1 MKYFPIYLDL
11 KNKNILFIG
20 TGHEAE
26 PKLLQLLETEAK
38 LKLVS
43 ENRPSYLEKFAEFK
57 NFIFEQRKFTES
69 DLDGIWLVIS
79 TLEDRNMNE
88 YIYEAAA
95 NRNIFCNVVDVTEL
109 CTFIFPAIV
118 SRDDVNI
125 SISTSGKS
133 PALAQNIKEKISSL
147 IGPEYGILAGML
159 GEKRKEIIKIVPD
172 RIERSKLFHHLVN
185 SGAIELLRQNRKS
198 EAKILL
204 SQIVEEEVKNILI
217 ENNI

>member
-11 KNKNILFIG
+11 KDKIILFVG

-26 PKLLQLLETEAK
+26 PKLLQLLETGAM

-43 ENRPSYLEKFAEFK
+43 ETQPSYLEKFAEFK
-57 NFIFEQRKFTES
+57 NFIFEQRKFSES

-79 TLEDRNMNE
+79 TLENRDTNE
-88 YIYEAAA
+88 YVYTTAK

-147 IGPEYGILAGML
+147 IGPEYGILADML
-159 GEKRKEIIKIVPD
+159 GEKRK
-172 RIERSKLFHHLVN
+172 
-185 SGAIELLRQNRKS
+185 
-198 EAKILL
+198 
-204 SQIVEEEVKNILI
+204 
-217 ENNI
+217 